1 MRKVE
6 HGLFY
11 FPLDCNFFQNKKIKM
26 LRRAHGTVGVLTYIN
41 LLCRIYQNGYYITFD
56 DINELAMDI
65 AEDIACDQL
74 RRTATQVTETIFY
87 LVRQDI
93 LDERLFEQ
101 GVMSGTAI
109 QRQYVDSINRL
120 KRKAE
125 IDLYSLLQKSEEG
138 SGVGGSTPKNDI
150 SSEFIPIN
158 SEEMPVSSEEK
169 RKRERESKK
178 ENITPTTAHAR
189 GKHRNVILSEA
200 EYADL
205 LSRIPDAD
213 AYIDTFSEKLY
224 NRGYSYGCHY
234 DAILKWWDEDKNKPK
249 KRAAKQT
256 LESSSFNEDDFFT
269 AACNKT
275 YKKRSMT

>member
-26 LRRAHGTVGVLTYIN
+26 LRRAQGSVGVLTYIN

-56 DINELAMDI
+56 DINELSMDI

-74 RRTATQVTETIFY
+74 RRTSTQVTETIFY

-101 GVMSGTAI
+101 GVMSGKAI

-125 IDLYSLLQKSEEG
+125 IDLYSLLPKNEEG
-138 SGVGGSTPKNDI
+138 SGVGGSTPKNTI

-158 SEEMPVSSEEK
+158 SEETTVNSEEK
-169 RKRERESKK
+169 HKRERESKK

-189 GKHRNVILSEA
+189 GKHGNVILSEA

-205 LSRIPDAD
+205 LSRIPNTD

-224 NRGYSYGCHY
+224 NHGYSYNCHY
-234 DAILKWWDEDKNKPK
+234 DAILKWWNEDKNKPK
-249 KRAAKQT
+249 KKAVQRKPDNV
-256 LESSSFNEDDFFT
+256 SFDTDDFF
-269 AACNKT
+269 AAAVNRGRNK
-275 YKKRSMT
+275 K